1 MDGLDERE
9 LARQQRRI
17 EDLCGAAIR
26 AVAGQ
31 PRLQWR
37 GGRLWDGASRL
48 PRFAAHLAPR
58 FGHADLR
65 SFRGAADG
73 MALRVALSDAA
84 LHRRLQPGD
93 AVQRLVFD
101 MLEQFRVESLAPAL
115 QRGLRHNLEHR
126 FRAWSDE
133 FIASGL
139 IEGTLGILLFTVSQ
153 VARTRITGEELPEI
167 ITDLIEGTRF
177 GLAEVLGPA
186 MRDLGRLREDQA
198 AFARVALALAEQI
211 ARRAR
216 EAREQA
222 GESADAAEDDA
233 RETRN
238 GFELLLEPDAGDA
251 QALPV
256 ASSTRGNAAPEAD
269 TYGVF
274 TRAWD
279 RQLDATELVRPQLLL
294 EMRERLDGLAAASGI
309 HIGRLSAQLRA
320 LLAREQPEGWEG
332 GHEQGRVDG
341 RRLAQLVASPAE
353 RRLFMQQPRPL
364 QADCMLSFLVDCSG
378 SMRQHAEPVA
388 LLVDSFSRALDLAGV
403 EHEVLGFTTGAWNG
417 GRARRDWLRAGQPR
431 QPGRLNEVLHMV
443 FKPRELSWRR
453 ARRGIAALLKPDLY
467 REGVDGEAVQ
477 WACARMQGLGHRRR
491 VLLVISDGCPMDTA
505 SENANTPGY
514 LEQHLADVV
523 ARAWTRDE
531 AEVMGVG
538 VGLDLG
544 ALYPRSAAMDL
555 SRLRGNG
562 ALRDLLDLIDS
573 RRRGS
578 CPPPFPPS

>member
-1 MDGLDERE
+1 MAGRDERE
-9 LARQQRRI
+9 PALRQRRI

-48 PRFAAHLAPR
+48 PRFASHLEPR

-73 MALRVALSDAA
+73 LALRVALSDTA
-84 LHRRLQPGD
+84 LHRRRQPAD

-101 MLEQFRVESLAPAL
+101 MLEQFRVESLAPAV

-139 IEGTLGILLFTVSQ
+139 IEGALGILLFTVSQ
-153 VARTRITGEELPEI
+153 VARTRITGEHLPEPVA
-167 ITDLIEGTRF
+167 DLIEGTRF
-177 GLAEVLGPA
+177 GLADMLGPA
-186 MRDLGRLREDQA
+186 MRELRRLREHQE
-198 AFARVALALAEQI
+198 AFASVALELSARVAE
-211 ARRAR
+211 RAR
-216 EAREQA
+216 SEREQS
-222 GESADAAEDDA
+222 GEAADADGDDA

-238 GFELLLEPDAGDA
+238 GFELLLEPEAGDGE
-251 QALPV
+251 ALPL
-256 ASSTRGNAAPEAD
+256 ATSARSGHAAEAAG
-269 TYGVF
+269 YRVF
-274 TRAWD
+274 TTAWD
-279 RQLDATELVRPQLLL
+279 RELDAARLVRPQLLL
-294 EMRERLDGLAAASGI
+294 ELRERLDALAAASGI
-309 HIGRLSAQLRA
+309 HVGRLAAQLRA
-320 LLAREQPEGWEG
+320 LLASEQSDGWEG
-332 GHEQGRVDG
+332 GHEQGRLDG
-341 RRLAQLVASPAE
+341 RRLTQLVVSPGE
-353 RRLFMQQPRPL
+353 RRLFLQQPRCL
-364 QADCMLSFLVDCSG
+364 LADCMVSLLVDCSG

-388 LLVDSFSRALDLAGV
+388 LLVDTFSRALDLAGV
-403 EHEVLGFTTGAWNG
+403 DHEVLGFTTAAWNG

-431 QPGRLNEVLHMV
+431 EPGRLNEVQHLV
-443 FKPRELSWRR
+443 FKARELSWRR
-453 ARRGIAALLKPDLY
+453 SRRGIAALLKPDLY

-491 VLLVISDGCPMDTA
+491 VLLVVSDGCPMDTA
-505 SENANTPGY
+505 SENANAPGY
-514 LEQHLADVV
+514 LEQHLTEVV
-523 ARAWTRDE
+523 ARAWAQRD

-544 ALYPRSAAMDL
+544 ALYPRSVALDL
-555 SRLRGNG
+555 SQLRGNG
-562 ALRDLLDLIDS
+562 VLRELLGLIDS

-578 CPPPFPPS
+578 CPPPSRPS

>member
-1 MDGLDERE
+1 MSDVDERG

-26 AVAGQ
+26 AVSGQ

-37 GGRLWDGASRL
+37 GGRLWRDGRRL
-48 PRFAAHLAPR
+48 PRLAAHLDPS
-58 FGHADLR
+58 FETADLR

-73 MALRVALSDAA
+73 MALRMALSDAA
-84 LHRRLQPGD
+84 LHRSLQPDD
-93 AVQRLVFD
+93 AVQRLLFD
-101 MLEQFRVESLAPAL
+101 MLEQFRVESLAPPV

-133 FIASGL
+133 FIASGFT
-139 IEGTLGILLFTVSQ
+139 EGALGILLFTVAQ
-153 VARTRITGEELPEI
+153 VARTRITGEELPDL

-186 MRDLGRLREDQA
+186 MRELSRQREDQA
-198 AFARVALALAEQI
+198 GFARTALALAAQV
-211 ARRAR
+211 AQRAR

-222 GESADAAEDDA
+222 GDTEQADDDDQRES
-233 RETRN
+233 RN
-238 GFELLLEPDAGDA
+238 GFELLLEPEGDSGGDL
-251 QALPV
+251 ALAPSSRGG
-256 ASSTRGNAAPEAD
+256 ASVDSGAYR
-269 TYGVF
+269 VF

-279 RQLDATELVRPQLLL
+279 REVEAAELVRPELLREL
-294 EMRERLDGLAAASGI
+294 RERLDALAAASGL
-309 HIGRLSAQLRA
+309 HVGRLGAQLRA
-320 LLAREQPEGWEG
+320 LLARPQAEGWEG
-332 GHEQGRVDG
+332 GHEQGRIDG

-353 RRLFMQQPRPL
+353 RRLFLEQPCPPL
-364 QADCMLSFLVDCSG
+364 ADCMLSFLVDCSG

-388 LLVDSFSRALDLAGV
+388 LLLDVFSRALDLAGV
-403 EHEVLGFTTGAWNG
+403 EHEILGFTTGAWNG

-431 QPGRLNEVLHMV
+431 HPGRLNEITHMV

-453 ARRGIAALLKPDLY
+453 ARTGIAALLKPDLY

-505 SENANTPGY
+505 SENANLPGY
-514 LEQHLADVV
+514 LEQHLVDVV
-523 ARAWTRDE
+523 AQAWARSE

-544 ALYPRSAAMDL
+544 ALYPRSIAMDL
-555 SRLRGNG
+555 SRLRANG
-562 ALRDLLDLIDS
+562 ALLDLLQLI
-573 RRRGS
+573 RA
-578 CPPPFPPS
+578 